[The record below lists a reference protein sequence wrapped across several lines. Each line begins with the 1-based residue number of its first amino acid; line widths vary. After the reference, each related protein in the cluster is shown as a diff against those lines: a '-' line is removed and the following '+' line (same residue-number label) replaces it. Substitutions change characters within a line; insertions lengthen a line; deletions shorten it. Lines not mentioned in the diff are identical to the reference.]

1 VLSPDEVDRR
11 IRDMAIDRGIYEVF
25 QKAANGDNKAIKW
38 VLDLID
44 QR

>member
-1 VLSPDEVDRR
+1 
-11 IRDMAIDRGIYEVF
+11 MAIDRGIYEVF
-25 QKAANGDNKAIKW
+25 QKAANSDNKAIKR